1 MGEREG
7 ERERERSSVGSEE
20 EDARADQ
27 DELWQRSMEGI
38 MARRC
43 KCDLVQYR
51 SRWSSQM

>member
-1 MGEREG
+1 MGERER

-20 EDARADQ
+20 EEARADQ